1 MSTIYDVT
9 RPKANMAP
17 ARRLSGLLRALR
29 EAIQVWR
36 SRYKMEAALYRL
48 SERELSDIGISCG
61 EIEHISRLRSQ
72 GILPDE
78 WTRNLPIVDGCI
90 PPR

>member
-1 MSTIYDVT
+1 MSAIYGAT
-9 RPKANMAP
+9 EPKANLAP
-17 ARRLSGLLRALR
+17 VRRLSGILRGFWG
-29 EAIQVWR
+29 AIQERR
-36 SRYKMEAALYRL
+36 SRYKMEAVLYRL
-48 SERELSDIGISCG
+48 SERELSDIGIARG